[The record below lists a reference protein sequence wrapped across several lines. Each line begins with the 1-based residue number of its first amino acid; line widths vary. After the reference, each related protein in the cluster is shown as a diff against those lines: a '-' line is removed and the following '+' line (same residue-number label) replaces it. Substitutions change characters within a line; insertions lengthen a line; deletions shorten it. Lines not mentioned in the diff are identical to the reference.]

1 MPISD
6 RCQAPFAVNDNIAI
20 GAMKAIREVFP
31 DHPLTIVGFDD
42 IPLAEF
48 CNPPLTTVKVDKVY
62 LGRQA
67 VRRLIEKITSEDENH
82 LKMLVA
88 TTIVERESIN

>member
-1 MPISD
+1 
-6 RCQAPFAVNDNIAI
+6 
-20 GAMKAIREVFP
+20 
-31 DHPLTIVGFDD
+31 
-42 IPLAEF
+42 
-48 CNPPLTTVKVDKVY
+48 VY

-88 TTIVERESIN
+88 TTIVERESIK